1 MRSKVILLISGKLVG
16 RQYYF
21 GGLMGPL
28 ILLVGLG
35 LAGLAGVLL
44 AATTVPEEVPPEEA
58 PPEEEEEVAEIIDA
72 EFRSGYVF
80 WAALTEWE
88 RVHTRWPNEWPAD
101 TDITF
106 AWEIKN
112 IGNVGAYFQV
122 YMFEPGSWLYLDPGE
137 KIQVYEE
144 VHTQAVP
151 VTPGYQYTRITI
163 LGRDISGERIGAVWT
178 SDEIEVTYI

>member
-1 MRSKVILLISGKLVG
+1 MGALLGI
-16 RQYYF
+16 
-21 GGLMGPL
+21 
-28 ILLVGLG
+28 VGLG
-35 LAGLAGVLL
+35 LAGLLGALIL
-44 AATTVPEEVPPEEA
+44 AATTVPEEVPEEVPPEEIL
-58 PPEEEEEVAEIIDA
+58 PPEEEEEEEIEEIIDA
-72 EFRSGYVF
+72 EFRSGYVY

-88 RVHTRWPNEWPAD
+88 RVSTRWPNEWPAD

-122 YMFEPGSWLYLDPGE
+122 YMFEPGSWLYLDPDE
-137 KIQVYEE
+137 KVQVFEE

-151 VTPGYQYTRITI
+151 VTPGYQYTRISI
-163 LGRDISGERIGAVWT
+163 LGRDISGERVGAVWT

>member
-1 MRSKVILLISGKLVG
+1 MGALLGI
-16 RQYYF
+16 
-21 GGLMGPL
+21 
-28 ILLVGLG
+28 VGLG
-35 LAGLAGVLL
+35 VMGLLGALL
-44 AATTVPEEVPPEEA
+44 LVATTVPPEEVPPEEVPPEEA
-58 PPEEEEEVAEIIDA
+58 PPEEVEEIIDA
-72 EFRSGYVF
+72 EFRSGYVY

-122 YMFEPGSWLYLDPGE
+122 YMFSPGEWLYLDPGD
-137 KIQVYEE
+137 KVKVYEE
-144 VHTQAVP
+144 FQTPAIP
-151 VTPGYQYTRITI
+151 VTPGYEYARITI

-178 SDEIEVTYI
+178 SDEIEVTYT